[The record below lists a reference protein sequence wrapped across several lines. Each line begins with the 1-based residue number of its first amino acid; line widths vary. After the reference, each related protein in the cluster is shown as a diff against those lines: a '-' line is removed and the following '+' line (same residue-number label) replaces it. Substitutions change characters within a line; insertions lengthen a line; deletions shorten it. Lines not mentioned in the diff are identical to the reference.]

1 MAVNKGEIGIYG
13 VLRRDGGDNILAR
26 TDQVQ
31 DAKANKTQEQLNQ
44 EALNK
49 AAIAAAHI
57 ANIENPH
64 SVSKSQVG
72 LGNVSNDAQVK
83 RSEMGKPLG
92 VATLDGLG
100 RVPSAQLPS
109 YVDDVL
115 EYDTKDEFP
124 KYGETGKIYV
134 STDTNLTYRW
144 TGTQYTEISTS
155 IALGETSSTAYAGDK
170 GKALATQVSAL
181 ENTVRN
187 IPDITLINV
196 DQMAESAADGTAV
209 TIAFK
214 KYDRASSAKS
224 SVSTKIPAATS
235 SSAGVMSK
243 ADKTKLDGI
252 VTATDAEIDT
262 IFTEGT
268 A

>member
-31 DAKANKTQEQLNQ
+31 DAKTNKTQEQLNQ

-49 AAIAAAHI
+49 AAIVAAHI
-57 ANIENPH
+57 ANTENPH

-83 RSEMGKPLG
+83 RTEMGKPLG

-100 RVPSAQLPS
+100 KVPSAQLPS
-109 YVDDVL
+109 YVDDAL

-144 TGTQYTEISTS
+144 TGTQYTEISAS
-155 IALGETSSTAYAGDK
+155 IALGETDSTAYPGNK
-170 GKALATQVSAL
+170 GKQLENRVDQKVDKEEGKSLVLTTEITKLAKLNLPDTEL
-181 ENTVRN
+181 KETENTVQN
-187 IPDITLINV
+187 KVVKAAIDQINSKLAWATL
-196 DQMAESAADGTAV
+196 D
-209 TIAFK
+209 
-214 KYDRASSAKS
+214 
-224 SVSTKIPAATS
+224 
-235 SSAGVMSK
+235 
-243 ADKTKLDGI
+243 
-252 VTATDAEIDT
+252 
-262 IFTEGT
+262 
-268 A
+268 

>member
-31 DAKANKTQEQLNQ
+31 DVKANKTQEQLNQ

-57 ANIENPH
+57 ANTENPH
-64 SVSKSQVG
+64 SVNKSQVG
-72 LGNVSNDAQVK
+72 LGNVTNDAQVK
-83 RSEMGKPLG
+83 RTEMGKPLG

-100 RVPSAQLPS
+100 KVPSAQLPS

-115 EYDTKDEFP
+115 EYDTIDEFP

-144 TGTQYTEISTS
+144 SGTQYTEISAS
-155 IALGETSSTAYAGDK
+155 IALGETDSTAYPGNK
-170 GKALATQVSAL
+170 GKQLENRLDQKVDKEEGKSLVPSEEISKLAKLNLPDSELKET
-181 ENTVRN
+181 ENTVQN
-187 IPDITLINV
+187 KVVKIAIDQINSKLAWATL
-196 DQMAESAADGTAV
+196 D
-209 TIAFK
+209 
-214 KYDRASSAKS
+214 
-224 SVSTKIPAATS
+224 
-235 SSAGVMSK
+235 
-243 ADKTKLDGI
+243 
-252 VTATDAEIDT
+252 
-262 IFTEGT
+262 
-268 A
+268 